1 MSIVLRSFFMN
12 HIVFIFADIQLDS
25 WQLRAESGAL
35 TPDMPTLDAGHF
47 PCARCPRKML
57 IYSTTNK
64 FICLSYD
71 LSNLF
76 NNEHF
81 YGASFILLLL
91 WTTSIQGRNSIYPC
105 IILASSSHAP
115 GLSCITLCWPM
126 RWLESLCKLC
136 TVQLRPRTYLIVHDF
151 FKQICDH
158 TDHMDKI
165 HFSKFTF
172 QSSLFEIHFLK
183 FTF

>member
-1 MSIVLRSFFMN
+1 M
-12 HIVFIFADIQLDS
+12 
-25 WQLRAESGAL
+25 QLRPGACNHL
-35 TPDMPTLDAGHF
+35 PPFSSITPT
-47 PCARCPRKML
+47 RCPRKML

-91 WTTSIQGRNSIYPC
+91 WTTSIQGRNSIYPR

-115 GLSCITLCWPM
+115 GLSCITLCRPM

-136 TVQLRPRTYLIVHDF
+136 TVQLRPRPYLYVHEWITMNLPNGPF
-151 FKQICDH
+151 ETVLLSSFRNL
-158 TDHMDKI
+158 
-165 HFSKFTF
+165 SPFTRW
-172 QSSLFEIHFLK
+172 
-183 FTF
+183 

>member
-12 HIVFIFADIQLDS
+12 HIVFIFADIQSDS

-35 TPDMPTLDAGHF
+35 TPDMPTLDAGHC

-76 NNEHF
+76 NNKHF
-81 YGASFILLLL
+81 YGASFILLLQ
-91 WTTSIQGRNSIYPC
+91 WTTSIQGRNSIYPR

-115 GLSCITLCWPM
+115 GLSCITLCRPM
-126 RWLESLCKLC
+126 RWLESLSKLC
-136 TVQLRPRTYLIVHDF
+136 TVQLRPSPYIWLHGWTPPPGNVY
-151 FKQICDH
+151 
-158 TDHMDKI
+158 
-165 HFSKFTF
+165 F
-172 QSSLFEIHFLK
+172 QHCQK
-183 FTF
+183 